1 MGDQTRNIYVV
12 RYEDADLEFCSFYCN
27 QLDATKGR
35 TEFKRQFGKIGS
47 IEKKKV
53 DYTKRGFINLFNR
66 YSIKHRER

>member
-53 DYTKRGFINLFNR
+53 DYTKRVFINLFNR